1 MWGKRLLAVLLS
13 ALMLWPSTGIAL
25 AESDF
30 APADPP
36 QNMYAV
42 LQPVMGRR
50 QISYRN
56 GYRTGTEVI
65 YTARTRQTPVENLAL
80 YMNVYIDNAE
90 GDVQELL
97 NKANYRQIDI
107 QRYIDGFYYEV
118 RWSFNQLS
126 LQRGWN
132 RLLLR
137 FDTAKDMEFHPLDE
151 RMQSIP
157 ANRQTVKFEESAS
170 FNFAL
175 SYLDEEGACSQYTI
189 ILDDVAIV
197 DLGNPVVNAA
207 TPAAPSYRLVQD
219 LRDSVPDQELA
230 MTEGGFQLT
239 SDAITPSSAWQHAAA
254 DHLALYMN
262 VYIDNRLLPYHTGAL
277 SDKTATR
284 RLALSD
290 DSGGE
295 IVWENGFNE
304 QSIRPGWNTLVW
316 RLSTGDS
323 VWDGAASDYTS
334 ADGLSLDGTLR
345 LSLSLTN
352 LGDAAEGYRLQIA
365 QVALVDAS
373 RRADGTTYYDT
384 TYDVLSFS
392 AAETTYTAENQTLTT
407 GWVQAD
413 NTTADTGV
421 DVSRHNL
428 SGLRLLMTMRLDT
441 AGEWSADALSQGT
454 IRLRSVDSA
463 TGDTAAAWSVRGLK
477 LKKGDNLLSLAW
489 SDLMEM
495 SGAEPLDATAVN
507 RLMVELPGAAM
518 ADQPVSMTLSNVKLV
533 DVAGRQP
540 GKAAVVTPADGAAG
554 DTVVYNLNAAEWGA
568 DPTGEVDSTTAIQDC
583 LDTLRTDG
591 GVVYLPAGQYQL
603 RGTLSIPAGVTLRG
617 VWQNPNEGGSGRGT
631 ILMAHAGAEDETG
644 TALIR
649 LKSSACLRDISVWYP
664 EQDPTDPVPYPPTIE
679 GQGHTVVKE
688 VTLYN
693 TYIGFYNNSCSSMLI
708 RDFYATAL
716 KQGIYGAN
724 AYDIPRIER
733 VSVDTRYWMNSGL
746 PGAPTGLAA
755 DQLNSH
761 TRQTTVGLIGGRQDW
776 GYWYDIEI
784 ANAKTGIFLFAGND
798 AVGKLVTRN
807 VQYGIYTTNVNAPG
821 LQITHSD
828 ISASVEGVHYEVDGL
843 QTLVATA
850 TTFRDAPI
858 GIHTLSKTSHGVSL
872 TDCTFRN
879 WDRYALYMEGGH
891 LTTDDNR
898 FEDDKPAIKLEAT
911 VSQAL
916 LSGNT
921 FAAPETAL
929 TAADTTLVQRDDTAK
944 VAPCVP
950 DYTFTPAET
959 RSAATDRLFLVTD
972 YGAQAGGV
980 RDCTAAFQEALTAA
994 GEAGGGTVYIPGGT
1008 YRLNGSLTVPSGVE
1022 LRGSFD
1028 GAHYGNSTFNG
1039 THLYVYGGKNDQTA
1053 APLIT
1058 LAKNAG
1064 AKGFTVFYPEQGFTD
1079 QTEGVEEAEQIK
1091 TYPYTLRADAGCW
1104 LENLAIVGAYDG
1116 IDAIT
1121 NRCDGL
1127 VVRDVTGCVLH
1138 DTIQVGH
1145 GMRGGTLH
1153 NLHLNPSGWSQQ
1165 GNYENSPTGK
1175 LPDGVTKRSDLFDD
1189 YETREATYLTL
1200 GDCRDL
1206 QIFSCFN
1213 IVIATQLRLIADP
1226 YTGGSFEGVTWG
1238 VAFDA
1243 SRDGVVGEDGCA
1255 ASLTM
1260 HASMGV
1266 FNQQGGGYNVITK
1279 PGFTGEITLFN
1290 ADAWG
1295 GNSRIALVEGGRVT
1309 FSQYLSMSVYQGE
1322 CHGGELNMYTS
1333 VLTSRSGDNS
1343 GHTPDLTYFEKG
1355 RGTVWTSLDCVE
1367 KFNVNV
1373 HPGAQVREGLNG
1385 YRLTPSVA
1393 AVTFAGTDGEWAA
1406 TEQGADT
1413 DWQAGSNRSPF
1424 VLANRNRQNLRLWLT
1439 ATVTEP
1445 TTLHITLGDR
1455 DEEGGVAGWTVTLS
1469 PGENRL
1475 SLPVE
1480 QLQQEDPDHE
1490 LTRVTRLRV
1499 QADAAAPVVLSAAQL
1514 TDLTTLYQQKQ
1525 QLYTGWLATP
1535 EDTAGCLADTVAAYE
1550 AALEAARAVYADE
1563 RADEAALQA
1572 AQQSVQQAAL
1582 ALSFAQG
1589 DVNGDT
1595 EITIVD
1601 ALMTLQAAAGQIE
1614 LSARAARAAA
1624 VTDDGVSAAAALA
1637 ILQYTTHQ
1645 HMVW

>member
-1 MWGKRLLAVLLS
+1 
-13 ALMLWPSTGIAL
+13 
-25 AESDF
+25 
-30 APADPP
+30 
-36 QNMYAV
+36 
-42 LQPVMGRR
+42 
-50 QISYRN
+50 
-56 GYRTGTEVI
+56 
-65 YTARTRQTPVENLAL
+65 
-80 YMNVYIDNAE
+80 
-90 GDVQELL
+90 
-97 NKANYRQIDI
+97 
-107 QRYIDGFYYEV
+107 
-118 RWSFNQLS
+118 
-126 LQRGWN
+126 
-132 RLLLR
+132 
-137 FDTAKDMEFHPLDE
+137 
-151 RMQSIP
+151 
-157 ANRQTVKFEESAS
+157 
-170 FNFAL
+170 
-175 SYLDEEGACSQYTI
+175 
-189 ILDDVAIV
+189 
-197 DLGNPVVNAA
+197 
-207 TPAAPSYRLVQD
+207 
-219 LRDSVPDQELA
+219 
-230 MTEGGFQLT
+230 
-239 SDAITPSSAWQHAAA
+239 
-254 DHLALYMN
+254 
-262 VYIDNRLLPYHTGAL
+262 
-277 SDKTATR
+277 
-284 RLALSD
+284 
-290 DSGGE
+290 
-295 IVWENGFNE
+295 
-304 QSIRPGWNTLVW
+304 
-316 RLSTGDS
+316 
-323 VWDGAASDYTS
+323 
-334 ADGLSLDGTLR
+334 
-345 LSLSLTN
+345 
-352 LGDAAEGYRLQIA
+352 
-365 QVALVDAS
+365 
-373 RRADGTTYYDT
+373 
-384 TYDVLSFS
+384 
-392 AAETTYTAENQTLTT
+392 
-407 GWVQAD
+407 
-413 NTTADTGV
+413 
-421 DVSRHNL
+421 
-428 SGLRLLMTMRLDT
+428 
-441 AGEWSADALSQGT
+441 
-454 IRLRSVDSA
+454 
-463 TGDTAAAWSVRGLK
+463 
-477 LKKGDNLLSLAW
+477 
-489 SDLMEM
+489 
-495 SGAEPLDATAVN
+495 
-507 RLMVELPGAAM
+507 
-518 ADQPVSMTLSNVKLV
+518 
-533 DVAGRQP
+533 
-540 GKAAVVTPADGAAG
+540 
-554 DTVVYNLNAAEWGA
+554 
-568 DPTGEVDSTTAIQDC
+568 
-583 LDTLRTDG
+583 
-591 GVVYLPAGQYQL
+591 
-603 RGTLSIPAGVTLRG
+603 
-617 VWQNPNEGGSGRGT
+617 
-631 ILMAHAGAEDETG
+631 
-644 TALIR
+644 
-649 LKSSACLRDISVWYP
+649 
-664 EQDPTDPVPYPPTIE
+664 
-679 GQGHTVVKE
+679 
-688 VTLYN
+688 
-693 TYIGFYNNSCSSMLI
+693 MLI

-1243 SRDGVVGEDGCA
+1243 SRDGVVGKIGDVFAGVGVTESIRTSGNDDGMRVC
-1255 ASLTM
+1255 LELLE
-1260 HASMGV
+1260 
-1266 FNQQGGGYNVITK
+1266 K
-1279 PGFTGEITLFN
+1279 DFTGLSFINFVDFDTLYGHRRD
-1290 ADAWG
+1290 AKGYAEAVMRLDAWLP
-1295 GNSRIALVEGGRVT
+1295 RFIAGMKPDDILMITADHGCDPNFAGSDHTRENVPLLVYGRKIKPVDLGT
-1309 FSQYLSMSVYQGE
+1309 LS
-1322 CHGGELNMYTS
+1322 
-1333 VLTSRSGDNS
+1333 
-1343 GHTPDLTYFEKG
+1343 TYSDIAATIAAYFG
-1355 RGTVWTSLDCVE
+1355 VPYS
-1367 KFNVNV
+1367 
-1373 HPGAQVREGLNG
+1373 LNG
-1385 YRLTPSVA
+1385 KSFL
-1393 AVTFAGTDGEWAA
+1393 
-1406 TEQGADT
+1406 
-1413 DWQAGSNRSPF
+1413 NR
-1424 VLANRNRQNLRLWLT
+1424 
-1439 ATVTEP
+1439 
-1445 TTLHITLGDR
+1445 
-1455 DEEGGVAGWTVTLS
+1455 
-1469 PGENRL
+1469 
-1475 SLPVE
+1475 
-1480 QLQQEDPDHE
+1480 
-1490 LTRVTRLRV
+1490 
-1499 QADAAAPVVLSAAQL
+1499 
-1514 TDLTTLYQQKQ
+1514 
-1525 QLYTGWLATP
+1525 
-1535 EDTAGCLADTVAAYE
+1535 
-1550 AALEAARAVYADE
+1550 
-1563 RADEAALQA
+1563 
-1572 AQQSVQQAAL
+1572 
-1582 ALSFAQG
+1582 
-1589 DVNGDT
+1589 
-1595 EITIVD
+1595 
-1601 ALMTLQAAAGQIE
+1601 
-1614 LSARAARAAA
+1614 
-1624 VTDDGVSAAAALA
+1624 
-1637 ILQYTTHQ
+1637 IL
-1645 HMVW
+1645 